1 MTKPLSSLQAS
12 AFKKFQDLLSWN
24 RFYGFLVLLPLF
36 LSGCGGI
43 TIDKNQSD
51 LMPRAVA
58 ISIFEKHGQKLWAE
72 KPFMY
77 SISNSGEKFFI
88 EFNQIEAAMYYQKH
102 SRLELRVFR
111 IFEFLGHGSSQI
123 TFENVTQAQAL
134 ELTNAVRALGATS
147 IDQMLW
153 YKIL

>member
-1 MTKPLSSLQAS
+1 MTRSLSSLQTS
-12 AFKKFQDLLSWN
+12 ALKKFQDLLSWN

-43 TIDKNQSD
+43 TIDKTESD
-51 LMPRAVA
+51 LMPKTVA
-58 ISIFEKHGQKLWAE
+58 MSIFEKHGQKLWAE

-77 SISNSGEKFFI
+77 SLSNRGEKIFI
-88 EFNQIEAAMYYQKH
+88 EFNQIDSAMYYQNH
-102 SRLELRVFR
+102 SRLVLSDNR
-111 IFEFLGHGSSQI
+111 IFGSGSSRI
-123 TFENVTQAQAL
+123 TFENVTEAQAL

-147 IDQMLW
+147 IDQMFW